1 MKNQLITLFGGG
13 GFVGRYVVQELLR
26 AGARV
31 RIAQRDPRQAL
42 YLKTQGGLGQTQFAA
57 ADLSRPDTVARAIAG
72 SDGVVNL
79 VGILSGDFEKVHVTG
94 ARNVAQ
100 AAASAGV
107 GAFVQIS
114 AIGADASSPSGYG
127 RSKAAGEA
135 AVREAFPT
143 ATILRPSIVFGR
155 EDGFLNRFAGMI
167 AGAPAPFG
175 RAIVPVMAAKTKFQ
189 PVYVADLAQVVV
201 KALADPER
209 FGGQTYE
216 IGGPDVVTMGE
227 LNRWIGSTI
236 GRDVRF
242 VEVPNDL
249 GGVIAALPMTPI
261 TKDQWAMLSRD
272 NVVADGAA
280 GIDAFDVR
288 PVPMA
293 TVAPDWLVQ
302 FRKNGRFGR
311 VAELK
316 GA

>member
-42 YLKTQGGLGQTQFAA
+42 YLKTQGGLGQTQFVA

-100 AAASAGV
+100 AAAAAGV

-127 RSKAAGEA
+127 RSKAAGET

-167 AGAPAPFG
+167 AGAPALFG
-175 RAIVPVMAAKTKFQ
+175 RPIVPVMAAKAKFQ

-201 KALADPER
+201 KALADPDR
-209 FGGQTYE
+209 FGGRAYE

-249 GGVIAALPMTPI
+249 GGFIAALPMTPI

-272 NVVADGAA
+272 NVVADDAT
-280 GIDAFDVR
+280 GIEAFDVR

-316 GA
+316 DA